1 VLHPGYQNLKATV
14 HLNRL
19 PFEGGKE
26 LIQNFNQINRVRAFE
41 FLLPTFDYKLL
52 HRYLNVSLPSQTDI
66 AKQKI
71 FMLLDY
77 SGSMGT
83 EYKQQWVSDMIL
95 NRLKLV
101 FENNCELYFSY
112 YVRSLYSIETAID
125 EKSGREFW
133 SKFSTSPTGG
143 NTYIHDVINEVLIE
157 YNSNPSKYTSLNG
170 TLPEILVLCDGEDS
184 LSGEPVLKTNIVS
197 ILNYNRQMHEYSI
210 KSGGSYVH
218 IDLNQIRIYN
228 KMNNPEIINI

>member
-1 VLHPGYQNLKATV
+1 MTKFVQNSERKKNT
-14 HLNRL
+14 
-19 PFEGGKE
+19 

-52 HRYLNVSLPSQTDI
+52 HRALNVSLPSQIDI

-77 SGSMGT
+77 SGSMCT
-83 EYKQQWVSDMIL
+83 KYKQEWVSAMIL
-95 NRLKLV
+95 NRLKHV

-112 YVRSLYSIETAID
+112 YVEFLYGIQTAID

-133 SKFSTSPTGG
+133 STFNTGPNG
-143 NTYIHDVINEVLIE
+143 GTTHIHNIIKQVLNEYE
-157 YNSNPSKYTSLNG
+157 SNPSKYTSLNG

-197 ILNYNRQMHEYSI
+197 ILNYNRKMHEYSI
-210 KSGGSYVH
+210 KSGGSYVN
-218 IDLNQIRIYN
+218 IDLDQIRIYN
-228 KMNNPEIINI
+228 KIDNPEIIYM